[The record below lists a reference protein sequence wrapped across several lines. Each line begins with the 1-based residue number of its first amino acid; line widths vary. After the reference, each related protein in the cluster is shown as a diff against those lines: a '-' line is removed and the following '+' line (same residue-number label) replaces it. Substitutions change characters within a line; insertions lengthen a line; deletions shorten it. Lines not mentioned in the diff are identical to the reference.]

1 MTLIERI
8 ILMILFFTGP
18 FCIALFDKKKKSD
31 SLRDFLA
38 QKKYIIIV
46 FVVLLVLWIWY
57 IIWGYGVYEQRYQQ
71 IYEQS
76 IDGMG
81 TVTDYGKTELKIQL
95 QNGRE
100 YIFSPNSDIM
110 ISSDI
115 IRYTNEMG
123 YRIEKKANSDTI
135 FLVKGDSTKFC
146 LIKKPR

>member
-8 ILMILFFTGP
+8 ILMTMIFSVP

-46 FVVLLVLWIWY
+46 FVVLLGLWTWYLIWKDG
-57 IIWGYGVYEQRYQQ
+57 INRQRYQQ
-71 IYEQS
+71 IYEHS
-76 IDGMG
+76 INNMG
-81 TVTDYGKTELKIQL
+81 TVTDYGKAELKIQL

-100 YIFSPNSDIM
+100 YIFSPDNNIM

-115 IRYTNEMG
+115 IRYTTEMG
-123 YRIEKKANSDTI
+123 YRIKKKANSDTI
-135 FLVKGDSTKFC
+135 FLVKGDSIKFC